1 MRLFSHVE
9 NTRNVPETCGT
20 GARGRP
26 KAEGEMAV
34 KESLHAAASGQGLQ
48 SSSEVD
54 ERGDGRRAKPH
65 RRDSEEMVERQHD
78 ICGTPAAALSS
89 MACAAFKPVGIF

>member
-1 MRLFSHVE
+1 MWHRSP
-9 NTRNVPETCGT
+9 RQ
-20 GARGRP
+20 AQSRGRN
-26 KAEGEMAV
+26 GG

-54 ERGDGRRAKPH
+54 ERGGGRRAKPH
-65 RRDSEEMVERQHD
+65 RRDGEEMVERQHD
-78 ICGTPAAALSS
+78 TRGTPAAALSS